1 MSLILLSAY
10 FLAIILFGFSA
21 LAICENRRDAPS
33 WPLAETLAVSYIL
46 GSGMAA
52 FALFWLALL
61 GLPVSRLAICVLLAM
76 SVSLFVFSR
85 RTRPAKAFP
94 VGRRAAGALGAKIA
108 SARILLPLALAAISI
123 SAGIVILN
131 SLFTPLW
138 DIDSFALWGLKSK
151 ALYLASLDK
160 ESYFH
165 RPGYGFSH
173 LEYPLLVPF
182 LNAGVYACAGG
193 ISQPMGKLLYVPLF
207 VAIAAVFHYSAAA
220 RMGRSSALGLCAIL
234 ISSPALVQW
243 AGAGT
248 ADIYVLAFFS
258 LGILSCM
265 RFLETRDKTHFAIA
279 MVSNAALVFTK
290 NEGLVMALANI
301 VLLFAFASAHGMS
314 KAGKLLIALGFSI
327 ACVALAPW
335 FIWSA
340 DIPRIH
346 ENYPKQIANMLNP
359 ANLARIP
366 GIASAFLS
374 QTTDISRW
382 GLFWFVAAVSLA
394 TPQWRRP
401 SFSFPMASFAA
412 LGATYFAIFVIS
424 PWSVEYLSASALERL
439 LLHLAVPAY
448 FMMVSLSSMHSGHR
462 KDFQEG
468 GAT

>member
-1 MSLILLSAY
+1 MSL
-10 FLAIILFGFSA
+10 
-21 LAICENRRDAPS
+21 
-33 WPLAETLAVSYIL
+33 
-46 GSGMAA
+46 
-52 FALFWLALL
+52 
-61 GLPVSRLAICVLLAM
+61 
-76 SVSLFVFSR
+76 SLFFFSGGI
-85 RTRPAKAFP
+85 RPTNVLP
-94 VGRRAAGALGAKIA
+94 DGRRAAGAVGTRAV
-108 SARILLPLALAAISI
+108 SARILLVLALAAISI
-123 SAGIVILN
+123 AAGIVILN

-182 LNAGVYACAGG
+182 LNAGVYACVGG
-193 ISQPMGKLLYVPLF
+193 ISQPMGKLLYIPLF
-207 VAIAAVFHYSAAA
+207 VAIAAVFHYSAVA
-220 RMGRSSALGLCAIL
+220 RMERLSALGLCAIL

-248 ADIYVLAFFS
+248 ADIYVVAFLS
-258 LGILSCM
+258 LGVLSCM
-265 RFLETRDKTHFAIA
+265 RFLETRDKTHLAIA
-279 MVSNAALVFTK
+279 IVSNVALAFTK

-301 VLLFAFASAHGMS
+301 VLLFAFAVAHGMS
-314 KAGKLLIALGFSI
+314 KAERMLIASGFSI

-335 FIWSA
+335 FVWSA

-346 ENYPKQIANMLNP
+346 ENYPAQIANVLNP

-374 QTTDISRW
+374 QATDISRW

-394 TPQWRRP
+394 TPQRRP
-401 SFSFPMASFAA
+401 SFSFPLASFAA
-412 LGATYFAIFVIS
+412 LGATYFAIFVVS
-424 PWSVEYLSASALERL
+424 PWSVEYLSVSALERL

-448 FMMVSLSSMHSGHR
+448 FMMASSFSMHFSR
-462 KDFQEG
+462 KDCRG
-468 GAT
+468 GRVT

>member
-10 FLAIILFGFSA
+10 FLSIILFGFST
-21 LAICENRRDAPS
+21 LAICGNRKEAPS
-33 WPLAETLAVSYIL
+33 WPMPETLAVSYIL

-52 FALFWLALL
+52 FVLFWLALA
-61 GLPVSRLAICVLLAM
+61 GLPVSRLAICVLLIM
-76 SVSLFVFSR
+76 SLSLFVFSR
-85 RTRPAKAFP
+85 GIGPAKALP
-94 VGRRAAGALGAKIA
+94 GGRRAAGSVGAGAA
-108 SARILLPLALAAISI
+108 SARILLVLSLAAISI
-123 SAGIVILN
+123 AAGIVILN

-193 ISQPMGKLLYVPLF
+193 ISQQMGKLLYIPLF
-207 VAIAAVFHYSAAA
+207 VAIATVFHRSAAA
-220 RMGRSSALGLCAIL
+220 RMERLSALGLCAIL

-248 ADIYVLAFFS
+248 ADIYVVAFLS
-258 LGILSCM
+258 LGVLSST

-279 MVSNAALVFTK
+279 IVSNAALVFTK

-301 VLLFAFASAHGMS
+301 VLLFAFAAAHGMS
-314 KAGKLLIALGFSI
+314 RAERILIASGFSI

-346 ENYPKQIANMLNP
+346 ENYPKQIANVLNP

-374 QTTDISRW
+374 QATDISRW

-394 TPQWRRP
+394 TPQRRP
-401 SFSFPMASFAA
+401 SFSFPLASFAA
-412 LGATYFAIFVIS
+412 LGATYFAIFVVS

-439 LLHLAVPAY
+439 LLHLAVPGY
-448 FMMVSLSSMHSGHR
+448 FMMASSFSMNFGGR
-462 KDFQEG
+462 KDFRVG